1 MADDKT
7 QPLEPV
13 AVTVID
19 TGSHGDQ
26 TLPDKVIA
34 TTADIG
40 TPNLIVT
47 VVGPVMALFVRFVNV
62 FLTSLVGVITAASAT
77 NLIPATDFFDLL
89 WKSATLCV
97 AGAGID
103 LLKNLVTIFG
113 RLESK
118 YPLLTGSV

>member
-1 MADDKT
+1 MADEKT
-7 QPLEPV
+7 QPLAPV

-19 TGSHGDQ
+19 TGHGDE
-26 TLPDKVIA
+26 TIPNKVIA
-34 TTADIG
+34 K
-40 TPNLIVT
+40 TPNSETPNIIVT
-47 VVGPVMALFVRFVNV
+47 VVGPVMALFVRFMNV
-62 FLTSLVGVITAASAT
+62 FLTSLVGVVTAASAT
-77 NLIPATDFFDLL
+77 NLIPATDFLDLL